1 MDYHQ
6 KLLSKNGL
14 STMALA
20 KEFMGCKIGSKVP
33 TVSEFNERIGLA
45 RGTIQNSIKLL
56 QENEAIKLESKG
68 HLGTY
73 LVSKNTR
80 ILLAFAGIT
89 SIVGVMPLPYS
100 KKYEGLATGL
110 IVAMENQYNIP
121 ASMAYMRGAENRI
134 AMLLAE
140 RYDFAVVS
148 KYAAIDLNKRNDSI
162 VIVKAF
168 GPHSY
173 LSNHV
178 ILFHDK
184 QAKEIVDGM
193 KVGIDVESIDQKVMT
208 KKACENKQVELVRV
222 DYNQILEKI
231 IQGSI
236 DAAVWNED
244 IITDKTL
251 PINYTRIELDDNDD
265 TEAVIVVNKKRP
277 ELQNVIDDIINVDTV
292 LDIQKLVVESKI
304 TPSY

>member
-20 KEFMGCKIGSKVP
+20 KEFLNCDIGDKIP
-33 TVSEFNERIGLA
+33 TVSELNEKIGLA
-45 RGTIQNSIKLL
+45 RGTIQNSIKFL
-56 QENEAIKLESKG
+56 QSNGAIKLESKG

-73 LVSKNTR
+73 LIYKNTL
-80 ILLAFAGIT
+80 ILLAFAGIS

-110 IVAMENQYNIP
+110 IVAMENQYNVP
-121 ASMAYMRGAENRI
+121 ASMAYVRGAENRI
-134 AMLLAE
+134 AMLVAD

-148 KYAAIDLNKRNDSI
+148 KYAAINFNKRKESI
-162 VIVKAF
+162 AIVKEF

-173 LSNHV
+173 LFKHV

-184 QAKEIVDGM
+184 DATEIVDGM
-193 KVGIDVESIDQKVMT
+193 KVGIDVESIDQRVMT
-208 KKACENKQVELVRV
+208 EKVCEDKNVQYVRLG
-222 DYNQILEKI
+222 YNQILEKL
-231 IQGSI
+231 QDGTI

-244 IITDKTL
+244 IIKDKMLTYQL
-251 PINYTRIELDDNDD
+251 
-265 TEAVIVVNKKRP
+265 
-277 ELQNVIDDIINVDTV
+277 
-292 LDIQKLVVESKI
+292 
-304 TPSY
+304 SYR